1 MAAPVTQSYGPG
13 NVDELL
19 TTSLA
24 NMMPGIKDN
33 VFKANPVL
41 NWLYAGRN
49 AIKRR
54 GGATISHG
62 ELYGVNSSAQSYQRY
77 DTLNTD
83 PQDGLTRDQ
92 WLWAQ
97 YAVTV
102 TIDGFLER
110 VANSGEWKIEDILDA
125 KKLQSQESLELLLEQ
140 HIFQA
145 TPGAKDL
152 RSLATIIANSGTE
165 GGISGT
171 TNSWWQSQ
179 IKSSGSWAAQG
190 PSDLTNLVNTIAFQN
205 PAGNPQL
212 LCSDQTSFEAYQN
225 SLRAYERLTD
235 NKMEDIGIVNLKF
248 MNIPWTFSP
257 QGTSGVIYALHSAAL
272 EFIVN
277 TDTDFI
283 LTPFVMPTNQDA
295 RTAKILLAACLT
307 TPNRRKLGKMTS
319 VTA

>member
-1 MAAPVTQSYGPG
+1 MTAPVLQSYGPG

-24 NMMPGIKDN
+24 NLLPGIKDN
-33 VFKANPVL
+33 VFKSNPVL

-54 GGATISHG
+54 GGASISHG
-62 ELYGVNSSAQSYQRY
+62 EMYGINSTAQSYQRY
-77 DTLNTD
+77 DQLDTT

-92 WLWAQ
+92 WSWAQ
-97 YAVTV
+97 YAATV

-110 VANSGEWKIEDILDA
+110 VANSGDWKIEDILDA
-125 KKLQSQESLELLLEQ
+125 KKLQAQESLELLLEQ
-140 HIFQA
+140 HFFQA
-145 TPGAKDL
+145 IPGSKDL
-152 RSLATIIANSGTE
+152 RSLASIIASSGTE
-165 GGISGT
+165 GGINGT
-171 TNSWWQSQ
+171 TNTWWASQ
-179 IKSSGSWAAQG
+179 TKASGSWAAQG
-190 PSDLTNLVNTIAFQN
+190 PSDLTNLINTVAFQN
-205 PAGNPQL
+205 PAGNPEL
-212 LCSDQTSFEAYQN
+212 LVSDQTSFEAYQN
-225 SLRAYERLTD
+225 SLRAFERLTD

-277 TDTDFI
+277 TDTDFL

-295 RTAKILLAACLT
+295 RTAKILLAAGLVSG
-307 TPNRRKLGKMTS
+307 NRRKLGKMTG

>member
-1 MAAPVTQSYGPG
+1 MAAPVLQGYGIG

-24 NMMPGIKDN
+24 NLMPGIKDN

-54 GGATISHG
+54 GGASVSHG
-62 ELYGVNSSAQSYQRY
+62 EMYGVNSTALSYQRY
-77 DTLNTD
+77 DALDTT

-92 WLWAQ
+92 WSWAQ

-110 VANSGEWKIEDILDA
+110 IANAGDWKIEDILDT
-125 KKLQSQESLELLLEQ
+125 KKLQAQESLELLLEQ
-140 HIFQA
+140 HFFQA
-145 TPGAKDL
+145 SPGPKDL

-165 GGISGT
+165 GGINGT
-171 TNSWWQSQ
+171 TNTWWQAQ
-179 IKSSGSWAAQG
+179 VKTSGSWAAQG

-205 PAGNPQL
+205 PAGNPEL

-225 SLRAYERLTD
+225 SLRAFERLTD
-235 NKMEDIGIVNLKF
+235 NKMEDIGIINLKF
-248 MNIPWTFSP
+248 MGIPWTFSP
-257 QGTSGVIYALHSAAL
+257 QGTSGVIYALHSAAI

-277 TDTDFI
+277 TDTDFL

-307 TPNRRKLGKMTS
+307 TGNRRKLGKATS
-319 VTA
+319 VAA